1 MEDTPR
7 QQGRTVIDGDSAV
20 TGGDDLISEAA
31 RHSGELGGASV
42 DDRPATYRDVFAV
55 NEYVH
60 LFTANVLSQLGDQL
74 AKVALTFLV
83 FDRTGSPALSAATFA
98 VSFVPWVVGGPL
110 LSAYADRLPRRT
122 VTIACDIIR
131 AVLVATLAI
140 PGMPVG
146 ALIGILFVANVFSP
160 PFASARS
167 AMMPDVLE
175 GDSYVVGNGLDNVT
189 GQLCQVL
196 GFALGGPAIQAL
208 TAQGALL
215 ADSGTFVVSAILLTV
230 GVKHRPAAN
239 ASAGMGLGSVL
250 HATASGA
257 AFVFSSRRL
266 RAYLLLFWL
275 ASAFSFS
282 VEALVA
288 PLSAELHGGPNVGG
302 VLLAV
307 PPLGVA
313 VGGVV
318 VVRMCAPSLR
328 IRLTL
333 PLAVLACGSLIP
345 IASSPPLAVVLVLLA
360 LMGFGNSFSLPLNP
374 LFVRAVPTE
383 YRGRAMGVAV
393 SGLNVCQGLAM
404 FLAGLLAERLSPTV
418 VIGLSGLAGTAV
430 VFALATIWP
439 HPTFRAGAAS
449 SATGPSGEAAA

>member
-1 MEDTPR
+1 M
-7 QQGRTVIDGDSAV
+7 
-20 TGGDDLISEAA
+20 
-31 RHSGELGGASV
+31 

-60 LFTANVLSQLGDQL
+60 LFTANALSQLGDQL

-83 FDRTGSPALSAATFA
+83 FDRTGSPVLSAAAFA

-122 VTIACDIIR
+122 VTIVCDVIR

-140 PGMPVG
+140 PGVPVG
-146 ALIGILFVANVFSP
+146 ALIGILFVANIFSP
-160 PFASARS
+160 PFSSARA

-175 GDSYVVGNGLDNVT
+175 GDRYVVGNGLDNVT

-196 GFALGGPAIQAL
+196 GFALGGPAIHAL
-208 TAQGALL
+208 TAPGALL
-215 ADSGTFVVSAILLTV
+215 ADSGTFVLSALLLAV
-230 GVKHRPAAN
+230 GVKHRPAVT
-239 ASAGMGLGSVL
+239 ASVGMGLGSIL
-250 HATASGA
+250 RASASGA
-257 AFVFSSRRL
+257 AFVFRSRRL

-282 VEALVA
+282 VEGLVA
-288 PLSAELHGGPNVGG
+288 PLSAELNGGPNVGG

-307 PPLGVA
+307 PPMGVA
-313 VGGVV
+313 LGGVI

-333 PLAVLACGSLIP
+333 PLAVLACSALIP
-345 IASSPPLAVVLVLLA
+345 IVWSPPLGVVLALLA
-360 LMGFGNSFSLPLNP
+360 LMGFGNSFALPLNP

-393 SGLNVCQGLAM
+393 SGQNVCLGLAM

-418 VIGLSGLAGTAV
+418 VIGLSGLVGTLV
-430 VFALATIWP
+430 VFGLATIWP
-439 HPTFRAGAAS
+439 HPTFRTDAAS